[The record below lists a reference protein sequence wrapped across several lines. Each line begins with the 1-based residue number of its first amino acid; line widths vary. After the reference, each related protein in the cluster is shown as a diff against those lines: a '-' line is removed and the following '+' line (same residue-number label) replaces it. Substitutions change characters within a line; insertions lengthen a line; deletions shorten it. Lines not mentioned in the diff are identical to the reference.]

1 MRRDRI
7 SSPSAR
13 SVHGSP
19 PDHLIQTAPMPSN
32 HDPWAVYE
40 LLLAQTTSTAQV
52 DEVLIGQVWTMCRST
67 DGGLGL
73 AMTPP
78 VPASRTLTFS
88 GALQGRP
95 IHQLAAWVRSWNP
108 TEAVLG
114 MAAIN
119 TLINRPDNATSRKA
133 LRLEPGN
140 LAVFEHFA
148 PRLEGRRVVV
158 VGHYPG
164 LERFADRLAL
174 TILERLPAP
183 GDLPDPACEFVIPEA
198 DWVFLT
204 ASSLPNKTFPRLAQL
219 AVDAQLVLMGPT
231 TPWLPQLATFGV
243 DYLAGV
249 VVEDPALL
257 RCTIAEGGGTRL
269 FDGAVRYAITPLG

>member
-1 MRRDRI
+1 
-7 SSPSAR
+7 
-13 SVHGSP
+13 
-19 PDHLIQTAPMPSN
+19 MPRT

-40 LLLAQTTSTAQV
+40 LLLAQAVGTAPV
-52 DEVLIGQVWTMCRST
+52 DEVLIGQVWTMCHGADDS
-67 DGGLGL
+67 LGL

-78 VPASRTLTFS
+78 ATSRTLAFS
-88 GALQGRP
+88 GTLQGRLL
-95 IHQLAAWVRSWNP
+95 HELTTWVRSWHP

-119 TLINRPDNATSRKA
+119 ACINRPDNAISRTA
-133 LRLEPGN
+133 QPLGHGN
-140 LAVFEHFA
+140 LAVFAHLA
-148 PRLEGRRVVV
+148 PQLEGRQVVV

-164 LERFADRLAL
+164 IERYADRMAL
-174 TILERLPAP
+174 TILERQPAP
-183 GDLPDPACEFVIPEA
+183 GDLPDAACEFTIPEA

-219 AVDAQLVLMGPT
+219 ASDAQLVLMGPT

-249 VVEDPALL
+249 VVEDSALL
-257 RCTIAEGGGTRL
+257 RRTIAEGGGTRL
-269 FDGAVRYAITPLG
+269 FDGAVRYAIAAIG

>member
-1 MRRDRI
+1 MRRGRT

-19 PDHLIQTAPMPSN
+19 PDHLIQTAPMLSN

-78 VPASRTLTFS
+78 VPASRTLAFS
-88 GALQGRP
+88 GTLQGRP
-95 IHQLAAWVRSWNP
+95 INQLAAWVRSWNP

-119 TLINRPDNATSRKA
+119 ACLNRPDNTTSRTA
-133 LRLEPGN
+133 QRLAPGN

-148 PRLEGRRVVV
+148 PQLEGRQVVV

-164 LERFADRLAL
+164 IECYQKRMSLC
-174 TILERLPAP
+174 ILERQPAA

-204 ASSLPNKTFPRLAQL
+204 SSSLPNKTFPRLAQL
-219 AVDAQLVLMGPT
+219 ACDAQLVLMGPT
-231 TPWLPQLATFGV
+231 TPWLPQLAMFGV

-249 VVEDPALL
+249 VVEDPVLL
-257 RCTIAEGGGTRL
+257 RRTIAEGGGTRL
-269 FDGAVRYAITPLG
+269 FEGAVRYAITDLD

>member
-1 MRRDRI
+1 
-7 SSPSAR
+7 
-13 SVHGSP
+13 
-19 PDHLIQTAPMPSN
+19 MPSN

-78 VPASRTLTFS
+78 VPASRTLAFS
-88 GALQGRP
+88 GTLQGRP
-95 IHQLAAWVRSWNP
+95 INQLAAWVRSWNP

-119 TLINRPDNATSRKA
+119 ACLNRPDNTTSRTA
-133 LRLEPGN
+133 QRLAPGN

-148 PRLEGRRVVV
+148 PQLEGRQVVV

-164 LERFADRLAL
+164 IECYQKRMSLC
-174 TILERLPAP
+174 ILERQPAA

-204 ASSLPNKTFPRLAQL
+204 SSSLPNKTFPRLAQL
-219 AVDAQLVLMGPT
+219 ACDAQLVLMGPT
-231 TPWLPQLATFGV
+231 TPWLPQLAMFGV

-249 VVEDPALL
+249 VVEDPVLL
-257 RCTIAEGGGTRL
+257 RRTIAEGGGTRL
-269 FDGAVRYAITPLG
+269 FEGAVRYAITDLD